1 MKYPFIIIAATLLL
15 SNCRSYFAHN
25 VISNAK
31 YEAYCDTAD
40 IKPKA
45 NQVIISDGK
54 NYYME
59 LPRYRWKQRSIDFM
73 EGVGGKLRTGERLV
87 AVPGEKDLYKLPA
100 NYARYLTGQSKI
112 KPKEVVLEYVADQEA
127 VRSRCKTE
135 LAVTRECDRGRA
147 GQFTYTSPY
156 AGLYKALGY
165 PLYAADIPLSIAGNA
180 CMVGCIAIG
189 GTIAIICY
197 PIAACF

>member
-73 EGVGGKLRTGERLV
+73 EGVGGKLRTGERRV

-112 KPKEVVLEYVADQEA
+112 KPKEVVLEYSPIRRDICPFPH
-127 VRSRCKTE
+127 VRHSDNISNLEVSVWHQWPPHT
-135 LAVTRECDRGRA
+135 LANRNA
-147 GQFTYTSPY
+147 WQSH
-156 AGLYKALGY
+156 
-165 PLYAADIPLSIAGNA
+165 LS
-180 CMVGCIAIG
+180 M
-189 GTIAIICY
+189 
-197 PIAACF
+197 PDS